1 MVVLFYCVPVC
12 QLIII
17 RLIWTVV
24 SFREGNLNKKCIE
37 KSDKMVIYISFREE
51 LVEEY
56 AMMTAQAAARER
68 RALWKVA
75 RYRLETRRL
84 EFLTQDESKW
94 QAELFDNPMVPM
106 FEDDI
111 LDEAVK
117 VTLFISFIDELS
129 GS

>member
-1 MVVLFYCVPVC
+1 M
-12 QLIII
+12 
-17 RLIWTVV
+17 
-24 SFREGNLNKKCIE
+24 
-37 KSDKMVIYISFREE
+37 
-51 LVEEY
+51 EEY